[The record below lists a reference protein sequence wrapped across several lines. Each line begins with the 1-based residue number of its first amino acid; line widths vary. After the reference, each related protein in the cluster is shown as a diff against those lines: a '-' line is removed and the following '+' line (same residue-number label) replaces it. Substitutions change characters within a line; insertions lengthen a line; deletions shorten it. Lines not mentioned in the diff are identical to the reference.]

1 MQTDATS
8 QNIVGPNNIGIRWEL
23 LALVDTFKLKQLRY
37 FGLNNSPF
45 CPKLFLYLFIGPLT
59 FFPQINSLYLTRLR
73 GKSFPRE
80 GQSAVPPRDLTIFW
94 CIYSRFSVFCLNVS
108 CFLKLFAQL
117 SLISYVYYNPERRKT
132 RYDCLFFEKN
142 ITMRVCRR
150 FHEANIVGVPCTRRN
165 IVALRFAGHRTMEMS
180 GTCCVKSLTGFQ
192 LNATSA
198 YKCQHCCGSMQTD
211 ATSLN
216 IAGPQQCCVLLANK
230 VVSVCMGLN
239 ATKDNSYTTFKALWF
254 THLFSAT

>member
-80 GQSAVPPRDLTIFW
+80 GKSAVPPRDLTIFW

-117 SLISYVYYNPERRKT
+117 SLISYVYYNPERRKRVTIVCCLKKILQCACADVFT
-132 RYDCLFFEKN
+132 RPTLLG
-142 ITMRVCRR
+142 
-150 FHEANIVGVPCTRRN
+150 FHAHG
-165 IVALRFAGHRTMEMS
+165 
-180 GTCCVKSLTGFQ
+180 
-192 LNATSA
+192 AT
-198 YKCQHCCGSMQTD
+198 
-211 ATSLN
+211 L
-216 IAGPQQCCVLLANK
+216 
-230 VVSVCMGLN
+230 
-239 ATKDNSYTTFKALWF
+239 
-254 THLFSAT
+254 